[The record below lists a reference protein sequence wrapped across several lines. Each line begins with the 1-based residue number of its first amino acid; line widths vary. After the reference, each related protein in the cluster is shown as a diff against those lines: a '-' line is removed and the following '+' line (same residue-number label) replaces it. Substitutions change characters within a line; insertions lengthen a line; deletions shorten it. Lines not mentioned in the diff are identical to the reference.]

1 MEIAKRQL
9 ESASVTLVDG
19 LHFVGE
25 VGDVRIDLDAEESVG
40 GVGAGQEPHR
50 CFLLSM
56 AGCMTMDVLSI
67 LRKKRKP
74 GEWPQCRSSGVPGRA
89 TSAGLHAIRSTLLG
103 ERSQHRSSSGS
114 AGQG

>member
-1 MEIAKRQL
+1 METAKRQL

-19 LHFVGE
+19 LHVAGE
-25 VGDVRIDLDAEESVG
+25 IGDVRIDLDAGESVG

-50 CFLLSM
+50 CSRLSM

-67 LRKKRKP
+67 RRKKRKP
-74 GEWPQCRSSGVPGRA
+74 GAWPWCRSPGEPGRA

-103 ERSQHRSSSGS
+103 ETY
-114 AGQG
+114 